1 MTIDITLSVNGAD
14 YPIAVTPTE
23 MLVNVLRDRLRL
35 TGTHRDCAMGVCGSC
50 TVLLEGRPVSSC
62 ILLAVQ
68 ADGANITTVEGLE
81 RDGEL
86 HPLQHAFL
94 VHGAIQC
101 GYCTP
106 GMLMTAKALLDDN
119 PNPTRDEIIDCLR
132 GNLCRCTGYMKI
144 IDAIESLA
152 KA

>member
-62 ILLAVQ
+62 ILLTVQ

>member
-50 TVLLEGRPVSSC
+50 TVLLE
-62 ILLAVQ
+62 
-68 ADGANITTVEGLE
+68 
-81 RDGEL
+81 
-86 HPLQHAFL
+86 HAFL

>member
-1 MTIDITLSVNGAD
+1 MTVDITLTVNGTD
-14 YPIAVTPTE
+14 YPVTVTPTE

-35 TGTHRDCAMGVCGSC
+35 TGTHRDCCMGVCGSC
-50 TVLLEGRPVSSC
+50 TVLIEGRPVSSC

-68 ADGANITTVEGLE
+68 ADGAGITTVEGLE
-81 RDGEL
+81 QDGEL

-94 VHGAIQC
+94 THGAIQC

-106 GMLMTAKALLDDN
+106 GMLMTAKALLDEN
-119 PNPTRDEIIDCLR
+119 PNPSRDEIIDCLR
-132 GNLCRCTGYMKI
+132 GNICRCTGYMKI

>member
-1 MTIDITLSVNGAD
+1 MTVDITLTVNGTNH
-14 YPIAVTPTE
+14 PIVVTPTE

-35 TGTHRDCAMGVCGSC
+35 TGTHRDCAMGICGAC
-50 TVLLEGRPVSSC
+50 TVLLDGRPVSSC

-68 ADGANITTVEGLE
+68 ADGAEITTVEGLE

-86 HPLQHAFL
+86 HPIQHAFL
-94 VHGAIQC
+94 IYGAIQC

-106 GMLMTAKALLDDN
+106 GMLITAKALLDEN
-119 PNPTRDEIIDCLR
+119 PTPTRDEIIDCLR
-132 GNLCRCTGYMKI
+132 GNFCRCTGYMKI

-152 KA
+152 KT